1 MNVYE
6 IFRTDPI
13 GDQPNEF
20 QSAVVVAAGAEEAK
34 QMVDDQPG
42 VLSDLSN
49 LDAYPISVDASR
61 IVMISAAESW

>member
-13 GDQPNEF
+13 GDQPDEF
-20 QSAVVVAAGAEEAK
+20 QSAVVVAAGVEEAK
-34 QMVDDQPG
+34 RMVDDQPG

-49 LDAYPISVDASR
+49 LDVYPISMDASR
-61 IVMISAAESW
+61 IVMISAVES

>member
-13 GDQPNEF
+13 GDQPDEF
-20 QSAVVVAAGAEEAK
+20 QSAVVVAAGVEEAK

-49 LDAYPISVDASR
+49 LDVYPISMDASR
-61 IVMISAAESW
+61 IVMISAVES

>member
-13 GDQPNEF
+13 GDQPDEF
-20 QSAVVVAAGAEEAK
+20 QSAVVVAAGVEEAK
-34 QMVDDQPG
+34 QMVDEQPG

-49 LDAYPISVDASR
+49 LDAYPISMDASQ
-61 IVMISAAESW
+61 IVMISAVES